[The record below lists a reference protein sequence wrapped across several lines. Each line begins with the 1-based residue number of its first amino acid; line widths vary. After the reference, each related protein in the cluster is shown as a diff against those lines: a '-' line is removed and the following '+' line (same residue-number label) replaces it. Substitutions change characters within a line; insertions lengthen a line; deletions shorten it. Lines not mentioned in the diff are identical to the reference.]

1 MCYIKD
7 MECRLFGLS
16 KSDVCKMA
24 YELAIRNNIRHPF
37 NNVTKQAGNDWFQSF
52 IRRHSDISLRVPE
65 ATSAAR
71 AQSFNKPVV
80 SKFFEVL
87 DHVIAANAIPP
98 ERIYNADE
106 TGIQTSHKPSRIV
119 ATKGRKQVG
128 SLTSCERGVNTTAVI
143 AVSAVGH
150 YIPPMLIFAR
160 KRFKAEL
167 MDGTTAGTIGVCR
180 EKGWMDS
187 ELFLEFLK
195 HFARQVN
202 ASVNNKVLL
211 LVDGHG
217 SHRTLMAVE
226 FCRANGIILVCFP
239 PHCTHRMQPLDVAF
253 FAPLMTYY
261 NQEVT
266 VWLKAHPG
274 RIVTQ
279 FQVGYLFSRAF
290 QRAATVM
297 TAVNAFQTTGIVPL
311 NPYIFAD
318 HLFAPAET
326 TDRSTDHVPA
336 TVPSSIAEP
345 SCSSEEVCVV
355 SNQSVLANAS
365 DNSQS
370 SVAQSSTQDQLG
382 LSSMATL
389 PPDAVAS
396 DEVEATTPSKVGLDA
411 CTKAVSPY
419 DIAPLPVDDKLGE
432 VRTKR
437 KQMSATILTSSP
449 FLKDLKE
456 AARAKADKETAKA
469 NREKAKADKEKAK
482 KEKAKVAKDSK
493 RESSVRRPLFTK
505 NSKDKSGKEVVKTS
519 RKIAKPKN
527 KKSID
532 VDAKKQ
538 YDCIFCGE
546 RFVDPP
552 TETWIQCEVCKL
564 WGHEACADV
573 SGSQGF
579 TCDLCMDN

>member
-1 MCYIKD
+1 
-7 MECRLFGLS
+7 MECRLFDLS

-37 NNVTKQAGNDWFQSF
+37 NNVRKQAGNDWFQSF

-71 AQSFNKPVV
+71 AQGFNKPVV

-87 DHVIAANAIPP
+87 DHEIAANAIPP

-150 YIPPMLIFAR
+150 YVPPMLIFAR

-239 PHCTHRMQPLDVAF
+239 AHCTHRMQPLDVAF

-279 FQVGYLFSRAF
+279 FQVGYLFSKAF
-290 QRAATVM
+290 QRAASVM
-297 TAVNAFQTTGIVPL
+297 TAVNAFQKTGIVPL
-311 NPYIFAD
+311 NPHIFAD

-326 TDRSTDHVPA
+326 TDRLGQTVHVPA
-336 TVPSSIAEP
+336 AVPSSIAEP

-355 SNQSVLANAS
+355 SNQSVFSPDPVAEPSCSSEEVCVVSN
-365 DNSQS
+365 QS
-370 SVAQSSTQDQLG
+370 I
-382 LSSMATL
+382 L
-389 PPDAVAS
+389 PPDPVAS
-396 DEVEATTPSKVGLDA
+396 DEVEVTTPSRVGLDA
-411 CTKAVSPY
+411 RTKTVSPY

-432 VRTKR
+432 VRIKR
-437 KQMSATILTSSP
+437 KRISATVLTGSP
-449 FLKDLKE
+449 FFKDLKE
-456 AARAKADKETAKA
+456 AARAKADKEKAKA
-469 NREKAKADKEKAK
+469 NREKAKAEKEKAK
-482 KEKAKVAKDSK
+482 KEKAMVAKDSK
-493 RESSVRRPLFTK
+493 RKSIVRRSLFTK
-505 NSKDKSGKEVVKTS
+505 NSEDKSGKQMVKTS
-519 RKIAKPKN
+519 RKTAKPKN
-527 KKSID
+527 KKNA
-532 VDAKKQ
+532 DADAAKQ

-579 TCDLCMDN
+579 TCDLCM